1 MAKTIR
7 LLYNDEQNCLHKEY
21 DDWPLNESGGWYVI
35 AENLSD
41 FEWYQLSMLLD
52 TLILHECTPQVIRE
66 LTRAYMIST
75 NRNLLD

>member
-21 DDWPLNESGGWYVI
+21 EDLPLNESAGWYVI
-35 AENLSD
+35 AENLSE

-52 TLILHECTPQVIRE
+52 TLISHDCNPQVIRE
-66 LTRAYMIST
+66 LAWSYMIST
-75 NRNLLD
+75 KRYLLD